1 MPSENPLD
9 ISSPIMCPVS
19 VIIPVRNR
27 ETLIQSAIGSV
38 LTQTYPV
45 FEVIVVDDGST
56 DNTPSIVASLA
67 REDERIHLLRHA
79 SSRGAQA
86 ARNTGIRAAKG
97 EWIAF
102 LDSDDQW
109 FSDSLEV
116 RLQLAMEKRLHVV
129 HSECSVLRSESK
141 ELRRFGVP
149 RMQGQI
155 HKELL
160 RRPGPMFQCLLVSK
174 EALVRIDLLDES
186 IVSYQEWDTS
196 IRLAKHYRFGFVP
209 EPTFV
214 YDCRQ
219 SDSISKDS
227 LREAR
232 GYEQVFTKH
241 FWPIFRVLGPK
252 ALVQHYQKAAQLF
265 HEANDKNNA
274 RRCLTKAFLSWP
286 FQPRMIL
293 RGVQRLLQP
302 GL

>member
-1 MPSENPLD
+1 MQSENPLD

-56 DNTPSIVASLA
+56 DNTPSMVASLA
-67 REDERIHLLRHA
+67 RDDERIHLLRHA

-97 EWIAF
+97 QWIAF

-116 RLQLAMEKRLHVV
+116 RLQLATEQRLHVV

-232 GYEQVFTKH
+232 GYEQVVTKH
-241 FWPIFRVLGPK
+241 FWPIFRRFGPQGFSP
-252 ALVQHYQKAAQLF
+252 ALPKG
-265 HEANDKNNA
+265 
-274 RRCLTKAFLSWP
+274 CPAFS
-286 FQPRMIL
+286 RSK
-293 RGVQRLLQP
+293 
-302 GL
+302 

>member
-1 MPSENPLD
+1 MNR
-9 ISSPIMCPVS
+9 VS

-27 ETLIQSAIGSV
+27 EKLIQNALRSV
-38 LTQTYPV
+38 LTQTYPF
-45 FEVIVVDDGST
+45 FEIIVVDDGST
-56 DNTPSIVASLA
+56 DNTASVVANLT

-86 ARNTGIRAAKG
+86 ARNTGIRAVKG

-102 LDSDDQW
+102 LDSDDRW

-116 RLQLAMEKRLHVV
+116 RVQLAMEKRLQVV
-129 HSECSVLRSESK
+129 HSECSVLRSESE

-149 RMQGQI
+149 RMQGQV

-160 RRPGPMFQCLLVSK
+160 QRPGPMFQGLLVSK

-196 IRLAKHYRFGFVP
+196 IRLAKHYRFGFVA

-227 LREAR
+227 LREAK

-252 ALVQHYQKAAQLF
+252 AIVHHYQKAGQLF
-265 HEANDKNNA
+265 HEANDNNNA
-274 RRCLTKAFLSWP
+274 RRCFTKAFLSWP

-293 RGVQRLLQP
+293 RGVRRLVQP